1 MKQLNKEQHD
11 AIVDFIKK
19 ALHTEGFSTKSWV
32 SAGVV
37 AAFKIQ
43 FPAACCDECAEGHV
57 CVTEKDVLGQETW
70 PEFPGDKP
78 SHIS

>member
-11 AIVDFIKK
+11 AIVKFLQDALTPSWMSMSGLAKLTMAEFKK
-19 ALHTEGFSTKSWV
+19 R
-32 SAGVV
+32 
-37 AAFKIQ
+37 